1 MKECLK
7 QRTSTL
13 NNEQKEIRNNIKIG
27 EAKIQG
33 QEEAMRRLEEN
44 RDEMIDK
51 LTKDITE
58 HNTDIGNLKAN
69 VEEGI
74 ETVSLLKDK
83 ISDEK
88 DVREKLQQ
96 TLSDERQFEA
106 ERKKFIKEL
115 KFYITN
121 YFRRILIGKSHL

>member
-115 KFYITN
+115 KFYIMSGTGA
-121 YFRRILIGKSHL
+121 YLPKKK